1 MIEHHQPP
9 CSISFADEGCAAS
22 AAKLAAH
29 LQLHLQPLD
38 SAQLQLVV
46 TPSQLELRLAA
57 IGGPVFI
64 DFTSGKLAHRRRFGG
79 GRGQPLAKALG
90 LKPGYQPHIADF
102 TAGLGR
108 DAFVMATLGC
118 KVTLI
123 EQNPLLYHLL
133 DDALSR
139 AAADPDTAD
148 IAAAMQLMHGD
159 ACELMPIE
167 PLPEVVYLDPMY
179 PARDKSALVKKD
191 MQLLHQL
198 VGPDHNGDRLL
209 ETARRYS
216 AKRVVVKRPKNAD
229 YLANQKPAASVSSK
243 NTRYD
248 IYMPLT
254 SG

>member
-1 MIEHHQPP
+1 MNQQHQPS
-9 CSISFADEGCAAS
+9 CGISFTDEGCAAR
-22 AAKLAAH
+22 AAELAA
-29 LQLHLQPLD
+29 QLHLPLQPLNH
-38 SAQLQLVV
+38 AQLQLVV
-46 TPSQLELRLAA
+46 TPSQLQLRLATV
-57 IGGPVFI
+57 GGPVFI

-90 LKPGYQPHIADF
+90 LKPGYHPHVADF

-123 EQNPLLYHLL
+123 EQHPLLHQLL
-133 DDALSR
+133 ADALSR
-139 AAADPDTAD
+139 AAADADTAD
-148 IAAAMQLMHGD
+148 IAAVMHLMHGD
-159 ACELMPIE
+159 ACQLMPTQ
-167 PLPEVVYLDPMY
+167 PPAEVVYLDPMY

-198 VGPDHNGDRLL
+198 VGPDINGAQLL
-209 ETARRYS
+209 ETARRC
-216 AKRVVVKRPKNAD
+216 ATKRVVVKRPKTAE
-229 YLANQKPAASVSSK
+229 YLAAEKPNASITSK

-248 IYMPLT
+248 IYTPQR